1 MYLQRLEIQ
10 GFKSFAKKTTFE
22 FSAKSNHD
30 SAAKSIVAIVGPN
43 GSGKSNVADAIRW
56 VLGEQSLKLIRCK
69 KSDDVIFGG
78 SETRARQGFAE
89 ASLIMNNE
97 DNELPIDYTE
107 VVLTRRV
114 YRNGETEYL
123 LNKSKV
129 RLYDILILLAKANF
143 GQRSYS
149 IIGQGM
155 VDHIINVSAFERKDF
170 FDEATGVKQYQIKR
184 DQSVNRLRRSRTNL
198 DQTNKILA
206 ELEPRLRLLTRQ
218 IKKLEKRKEVETL
231 LRQQQKKYYGYI
243 WKNMQRDRQQFEEK
257 FSIKDALKQDLE
269 QRLEQVQ
276 ANLAKLAKAES
287 RKDIFNNLQKDYNRL
302 QADKNEIQ
310 KDLSTIKGKMSLEYV
325 KVGKQNLSWLENK
338 KEEIGKRVNEIKES
352 LNNLE
357 TKLEHKKQEL
367 EKSEVKIHELSGQ
380 LTVLN
385 NNLRA
390 AENDLSK
397 IRSGGRYSV
406 GMEAVKAVMRQ
417 KDSIKGIYGTISDL
431 ANVDKAYETALAVA
445 AGNRLSAV
453 VVQSDE
459 VAVKCINYLRENRL
473 GTVTFLPLNK
483 LQVYS
488 PNTEAKRVLEETGA
502 IGFAV
507 DLIGFDPKYKKAFQ
521 FVFGTT
527 VVVDNVEH
535 AKQIGV
541 GRARMVTQDGDI
553 LEKSGAMRGGYNK
566 GSAITWQIASQEQRL
581 VSQEGKLKEIALLK
595 QKIEDFVKQKQSLLL
610 QVNDLRVEV
619 EVGSTK
625 KKGLDHDFA
634 DLTKEKE
641 KISDEISENQV
652 APKDQAV
659 LLKNLTSK
667 KQELERQLEKIEE
680 KVAEVRKKLDQFN
693 LDEEKKKNEVFELQG
708 QMQKY
713 QMKLNDVNRE
723 VNDVNISL
731 AKLETKKEELDKE
744 IVQELG
750 PDFKLETL
758 KADEQILNLDQLWFE
773 ISKLKHN
780 LEQIGGID
788 PEIIA
793 EHKEVAERYEFLS
806 VQAQDLEKAIND
818 LEKIVKELDVIINK
832 QFNASFKKINK
843 AFEKYFTKIFDGGK
857 AKLELIQKERKE
869 KNEVG
874 ENLTL
879 NLHDSSDDTDAEV
892 EELLPEEQSKLLNTG
907 IEIMVAPPNKKISN
921 IAVLSGGERTMT
933 SLALICAIIDSN
945 PSPFIVMDEV
955 EAALDESNS
964 HKFSAILQELSY
976 KAQFIIITHNR
987 VTMHVADALYGVAMG
1002 DDGVSKT
1009 LSLDLQAAEKTVK

>member
-1 MYLQRLEIQ
+1 M
-10 GFKSFAKKTTFE
+10 
-22 FSAKSNHD
+22 
-30 SAAKSIVAIVGPN
+30 
-43 GSGKSNVADAIRW
+43 
-56 VLGEQSLKLIRCK
+56 
-69 KSDDVIFGG
+69 
-78 SETRARQGFAE
+78 
-89 ASLIMNNE
+89 
-97 DNELPIDYTE
+97 
-107 VVLTRRV
+107 
-114 YRNGETEYL
+114 
-123 LNKSKV
+123 
-129 RLYDILILLAKANF
+129 
-143 GQRSYS
+143 
-149 IIGQGM
+149 
-155 VDHIINVSAFERKDF
+155 
-170 FDEATGVKQYQIKR
+170 
-184 DQSVNRLRRSRTNL
+184 
-198 DQTNKILA
+198 
-206 ELEPRLRLLTRQ
+206 
-218 IKKLEKRKEVETL
+218 
-231 LRQQQKKYYGYI
+231 
-243 WKNMQRDRQQFEEK
+243 
-257 FSIKDALKQDLE
+257 
-269 QRLEQVQ
+269 
-276 ANLAKLAKAES
+276 
-287 RKDIFNNLQKDYNRL
+287 
-302 QADKNEIQ
+302 
-310 KDLSTIKGKMSLEYV
+310 
-325 KVGKQNLSWLENK
+325 
-338 KEEIGKRVNEIKES
+338 
-352 LNNLE
+352 
-357 TKLEHKKQEL
+357 
-367 EKSEVKIHELSGQ
+367 
-380 LTVLN
+380 
-385 NNLRA
+385 
-390 AENDLSK
+390 
-397 IRSGGRYSV
+397 
-406 GMEAVKAVMRQ
+406 
-417 KDSIKGIYGTISDL
+417 
-431 ANVDKAYETALAVA
+431 
-445 AGNRLSAV
+445 
-453 VVQSDE
+453 
-459 VAVKCINYLRENRL
+459 
-473 GTVTFLPLNK
+473 
-483 LQVYS
+483 
-488 PNTEAKRVLEETGA
+488 
-502 IGFAV
+502 
-507 DLIGFDPKYKKAFQ
+507 
-521 FVFGTT
+521 
-527 VVVDNVEH
+527 
-535 AKQIGV
+535 
-541 GRARMVTQDGDI
+541 
-553 LEKSGAMRGGYNK
+553 
-566 GSAITWQIASQEQRL
+566 
-581 VSQEGKLKEIALLK
+581 
-595 QKIEDFVKQKQSLLL
+595 
-610 QVNDLRVEV
+610 
-619 EVGSTK
+619 
-625 KKGLDHDFA
+625 DHDFA